1 MHSKAIR
8 TAALSLAALA
18 IPAGVLVAPLPAS
31 AVTSGSLC
39 EAYSSKN
46 CLNTANFNLYTPVTE
61 GKNNARTIDAVL
73 QNGTTFKLEF
83 NGDPSM
89 CVASDNSGTEV
100 EVKSCSVSDALWTK
114 GSSGG
119 YDTWINQQATET
131 WGANYYLT
139 GIGIAGDQFT
149 LNLWDE
155 ATGDLQRYKF
165 N

>member
-1 MHSKAIR
+1 MIRKAIR
-8 TAALSLAALA
+8 TAVVSLAALA
-18 IPAGVLVAPLPAS
+18 IPAGVLAAPLPAS

-39 EAYSSKN
+39 EAYSSQN

-73 QNGTTFKLEF
+73 QNGSTFKLEF

-89 CVASDNSGTEV
+89 CVASSNSHIAV
-100 EVKSCSVSDALWTK
+100 VVKACSVSAALWTK

-119 YDTWINQQATET
+119 YDTWINQEATST

-139 GIGIAGDQFT
+139 GIGVAGDQFS
-149 LNLWDE
+149 LQEWDE
-155 ATGDLQRYKF
+155 STGDLQRYKF
-165 N
+165 H